1 MDERQLKGLC
11 YNCDEKYFQG
21 HKCKEIFFFMA
32 ISEEILKDD
41 GDVLPPKLFLQVEDI
56 NMPFDQL
63 EVEPLISGFSH

>member
-1 MDERQLKGLC
+1 MNANLKVFAIIVMKNTFKGT
-11 YNCDEKYFQG
+11 NARR
-21 HKCKEIFFFMA
+21 IIFFMA
-32 ISEEILKDD
+32 ISEKILKDD